1 MGKTS
6 VESDK
11 MFKVSLVGY
20 NAQEA
25 TPEQCA
31 VHSGFDYPKIEE
43 HLEGYE
49 EVTIPN
55 TVSAGF
61 TVLKT
66 VNHNYGY
73 KPNVLVYIRI
83 IDKDSAL
90 YGTDADF
97 MMLPYFF
104 IDPAI
109 LWYEYD
115 VTTTQLKIGLKYE
128 DLFGG
133 GDETPGAVGPAGK
146 KVAFK
151 WQVWVND

>member
-6 VESDK
+6 QENDK
-11 MFKVSLVGY
+11 MFKVSLSGY
-20 NAQEA
+20 DVDTA

-55 TVSAGF
+55 SVPAGF

-66 VNHNYGY
+66 ITHNYGY
-73 KPNVLVYIRI
+73 KPNVLVYIQI
-83 IDKDSAL
+83 IDKDPAL

-104 IDPAI
+104 VDPAF
-109 LWYEYD
+109 LWYEYEI
-115 VTTTQLKIGLKYE
+115 TTTQLKIGLRYE
-128 DLFGG
+128 DTLGG
-133 GDETPGAVGPAGK
+133 GNLTPGSGSPAGK